1 LRNYR
6 RKMGSSMSRREAALG
21 EIARHRRGEGWMEAG
36 AAMSRT
42 ELLAYTKRATIEVL
56 ESL

>member
-1 LRNYR
+1 
-6 RKMGSSMSRREAALG
+6 MSRREAALG